1 MKKFKKLI
9 PALCMLLVSA
19 VLVGTSTY
27 AWFSMNADV
36 TVTGLQV
43 TAKTDQPYLII
54 GTGEN
59 DTLAEL
65 QALPKKTP
73 AEGDT
78 VALDVSDVDA
88 KVKPVAHET
97 LADAAAA
104 ATAGNWYYYY
114 AEKTSAPGHGANAKN
129 TLDNVAGYVITRTVY
144 MTIVKDTPQLS
155 DIEAMVKITA
165 KDGKT
170 IDAARVLL
178 AVFNDTADKGTEE
191 FDKAKTASTSLK
203 TGVVT
208 DATVVK
214 VIIYI
219 YIDGA
224 DASIYTDNAANLGA
238 AKIDI
243 TFTAKVA
250 A

>member
-27 AWFSMNADV
+27 AWFSMNDNV

-43 TAKTDQPYLII
+43 TAQTDQPYLII

-59 DTLAEL
+59 DTAEEL
-65 QALPKKTP
+65 QALPKKEP
-73 AEGDT
+73 VEGKT
-78 VALDVSDVDA
+78 VNFDVSDTDA

-97 LADAAAA
+97 LANAAAA
-104 ATAGNWYYYY
+104 ETAGNWYWYN
-114 AEKTSAPGHGANAKN
+114 AEKTSASGQGANTKN
-129 TLDNVAGYVITRTVY
+129 TLTDVAGYVITRTVY

-155 DIEAMVKITA
+155 DIKATVAITA

-170 IDAARVLL
+170 IDAAKVLL
-178 AVFNDTADKGTEE
+178 AVYNDTADKGTEE

-214 VIIYI
+214 VVIYI

-224 DASIYTDNAANLGA
+224 DASIYTDNAANLGT

-243 TFTAKVA
+243 TFKAIV
-250 A
+250 

>member
-27 AWFSMNADV
+27 AWFSMNDNV

-59 DTLAEL
+59 DTAEEL
-65 QALPKKTP
+65 QALPKKEP
-73 AEGDT
+73 VEGNT
-78 VALDVSDVDA
+78 VNFDVSDTDA

-97 LADAAAA
+97 LANAAAA

-114 AEKTSAPGHGANAKN
+114 AEKTSASGQGANAKH
-129 TLDNVAGYVITRTVY
+129 TLTDVAGYVITRTVY

-155 DIEAMVKITA
+155 DIKATVAITA

-170 IDAARVLL
+170 IDAAKVLL
-178 AVFNDTADKGTEE
+178 AVYNDTADKGTEE
-191 FDKAKTASTSLK
+191 FDKAKTGSTSLK

-214 VIIYI
+214 VVIYI

-224 DASIYTDNAANLGA
+224 DASIYTDNAANLGT

-243 TFTAKVA
+243 TFNAIV
-250 A
+250 

>member
-27 AWFSMNADV
+27 AWFSMNDQV
-36 TVTGLQV
+36 TAAGLQV

-59 DTLAEL
+59 DTVAEL
-65 QALPKKTP
+65 QALPKQDP
-73 AEGDT
+73 AKGNT
-78 VALDVSDVDA
+78 VDLDVSDIDA

-97 LADAAAA
+97 LDNAAAA
-104 ATAGNWYYYY
+104 ATADNWYWYN
-114 AEKTSAPGHGANAKN
+114 AEKTGASAPKQDAEKKKL
-129 TLDNVAGYVITRTVY
+129 TDVTGYVITRTVY

-155 DIEAMVKITA
+155 DIKAEVKITA
-165 KDGKT
+165 NETDKT
-170 IDAARVLL
+170 IDAAKVLL
-178 AVFNDTADKGTEE
+178 AVYNDTADKGTEE

-203 TGVVT
+203 TGTVT

-224 DASIYTDNAANLGA
+224 DASIYTDNAANLGT

-243 TFTAKVA
+243 TFKAIV
-250 A
+250 